1 MAEYKISATLAEH
14 EDDVRGVA
22 FPSPKAVLSASRDGT
37 VRLWKHLSANPPLFD
52 GTISSHAGS
61 WMNTVTFLQPSADF
75 PDGLII
81 SSGKDVVIDV
91 RQPTKAA
98 EDDAEALLL
107 GHSRDVCAL
116 DVDPASKYI
125 VSGSWDHEARV
136 FPVGKWECSAVLR
149 GHEGTVW
156 AVLAY
161 DDDTIV
167 TGCADQK
174 IRIFNKA
181 GKLVKSFQGSNSP
194 VRALCRLPKGH
205 PSGGDFASAD
215 NDGAIR
221 LWKVSGQNVGELLG
235 HESFIYSLAALPSG
249 ELVSSGEDRTMRI
262 WKGNQCVQTITHPA
276 ISVWSVAV
284 CAENGDIVSGASDRI
299 VRVFTRDPE
308 RYANAENTALFED
321 AVKASSIPQQT
332 LDVNKENMPGPE
344 FLTQKSGTKDGQIVT
359 IRELDGSVTA
369 HSWSSG
375 QGEWMLVGTVVDA
388 VGSSNKKTEYKGQ
401 EYDFVFDVDMEDGKA
416 PLKLPYNVSQ
426 NPYDAATKFI
436 QDNEAPIT
444 YLEQVAN
451 FIIQNTQGATIGQ
464 SQPQTGGSDPWGSEN
479 RYRPDQPSAPSLPV
493 APPKSLP
500 QKEYLTI
507 LVARVP
513 TIQKKI
519 GELSQALV
527 ANGQKDLG
535 LNSDEVA
542 TLNTL
547 SKHLDASGATATSQ
561 SVQGGLDL
569 IIKLVTTWPYKDRMP
584 GLDLLR
590 LLIVA
595 PDTAK
600 FDHPGGNIVDLL
612 LVGAVETESPAEN
625 HIMMAIRAFA
635 NLFASAEGRALA
647 IKEFEKIQETVS
659 TAIKNSTNRNLL
671 VAATTVYINYAVL
684 FLSDKD
690 STSFEHALA
699 IVDTLSKILTSQNDS
714 EVVFRALVATGTI
727 LYVDDEIKSA
737 AKDVYGIE
745 KCVAT
750 ALAKATDP
758 RIKNAAREI
767 RELLK

>member
-1 MAEYKISATLAEH
+1 MTEYKISATLAEH

-37 VRLWKHLSANPPLFD
+37 VRLWKLLSENPPVFD

-61 WMNTVTFLQPSADF
+61 WMNTVAYLQPSIDF

-98 EDDAEALLL
+98 EEDADALLL

-116 DVDPASKYI
+116 DIDLAGKYI
-125 VSGSWDHEARV
+125 VSGSWDHDARV
-136 FPVGKWECSAVLR
+136 FPVGKWERSAVLR

-161 DDDTIV
+161 DQDTIV

-174 IRIFNKA
+174 IRIFNNS
-181 GKLVKSFQGSNSP
+181 GKLLQSFQASNSP

-221 LWKVSGQNVGELLG
+221 LWKTSGQQVGELRG

-249 ELVSSGEDRTMRI
+249 ELVSSGEDRTLRI
-262 WKGNQCVQTITHPA
+262 WKGNQCIQTITHPA
-276 ISVWSVAV
+276 ISVWGVAV

-308 RYANAENTALFED
+308 RYANAEMTALFED

-375 QGEWMLVGTVVDA
+375 QGEWTLVGTVVDA
-388 VGSSNKKTEYKGQ
+388 VGSSNKKTEYKGK
-401 EYDFVFDVDMEDGKA
+401 EYDFVFDVDMEDGKP

-464 SQPQTGGSDPWGSEN
+464 SQAQTGGSDPWGSEN
-479 RYRPDQPSAPSLPV
+479 RYRPDQPSAPTVPV
-493 APPKSLP
+493 VPPKSLP
-500 QKEYLTI
+500 QKEYLSI

-513 TIQKKI
+513 LIQKKI

-527 ANGQKDLG
+527 ASGQKDLG
-535 LNSDEVA
+535 LTSAEVSI
-542 TLNTL
+542 LNTL
-547 SKHLDASGATATSQ
+547 SKHLDTSGATAKSQ
-561 SVQGGLDL
+561 SVEGGLEL
-569 IIKLVTTWPYKDRMP
+569 IIKMVTTWPYKDRMP

-612 LVGAVETESPAEN
+612 LVGAVETDAPAEN
-625 HIMMAIRAFA
+625 HVMMAIRAFA
-635 NLFASAEGRALA
+635 NLFSSAEGRALA
-647 IKEFEKIQETVS
+647 IKEFEKIQDTVS
-659 TAIKNSTNRNLL
+659 TAIKDSTNRNLL

-690 STSFEHALA
+690 SASFEHVLA
-699 IVDTLSKILTSQNDS
+699 IVDTISKILSSQNDS
-714 EVVFRALVATGTI
+714 EVIFRALVATGTI
-727 LYVDDEIKSA
+727 LYLDDEIKCA
-737 AKDVYGIE
+737 AKDVYGVE
-745 KCVAT
+745 KSIST
-750 ALAKATDP
+750 ALVKATDP

>member
-1 MAEYKISATLAEH
+1 MAEYKISAILAEH
-14 EDDVRGVA
+14 DDDVRGVA
-22 FPSPKAVLSASRDGT
+22 FPSSKAVLSASRDGT
-37 VRLWKHLSANPPLFD
+37 VRLWKLLSDNPPLYD

-61 WMNTVTFLQPSADF
+61 WMNTVAYLKPSADF

-98 EDDAEALLL
+98 EEDAEALLL

-116 DVDPASKYI
+116 DIDSSGKYI
-125 VSGSWDHEARV
+125 VSGSWDHDARV

-174 IRIFNKA
+174 IRIFNKS
-181 GKLVKSFQGSNSP
+181 GKLLQSFQASNSP

-221 LWKVSGQNVGELLG
+221 LWKISGQQVGELRG
-235 HESFIYSLAALPSG
+235 HESFIYSLAVLPSG
-249 ELVSSGEDRTMRI
+249 ELVSSGEDRTLRV
-262 WKGNQCVQTITHPA
+262 WKGNQCIQTITHPA

-308 RYANAENTALFED
+308 RFANAETTAQFEE

-344 FLTQKSGTKDGQIVT
+344 FLTQKSGTQDGQIVT

-375 QGEWMLVGTVVDA
+375 QREWTLVGTVVDA
-388 VGSSNKKTEYKGQ
+388 VGSSGKKTEYNGK
-401 EYDFVFDVDMEDGKA
+401 EYDFVFDVDMEDGKP

-464 SQPQTGGSDPWGSEN
+464 SQAQQGGSDPWGSEN
-479 RYRPDQPSAPSLPV
+479 RYRPDQPSTPSVPAP
-493 APPKSLP
+493 PPKSLP
-500 QKEYLTI
+500 QKEYLSI

-527 ANGQKDLG
+527 AGGQKDLG
-535 LNSDEVA
+535 LSPSETT

-547 SKHLDASGATATSQ
+547 CKHLDDSGATAKSQ
-561 SVQGGLDL
+561 NVEGGLDL

-612 LVGAVETESPAEN
+612 LVGAIETETPAEN
-625 HIMMAIRAFA
+625 HVMMATRAFA
-635 NLFASAEGRALA
+635 NLFASSEGRALA
-647 IKEFEKIQETVS
+647 VKEFEKIQDTVS
-659 TAIKNSTNRNLL
+659 TAIKSSTNRNLL

-690 STSFEHALA
+690 NASFEHVLA
-699 IVDTLSKILTSQNDS
+699 IVDTLSKILSSQADS
-714 EVVFRALVATGTI
+714 EVIFRALVATGTI
-727 LYVDDEIKSA
+727 LYIDDEVKSA

-745 KCVAT
+745 KSIST